1 MKKIFLFTAAVLMS
15 IGMLSA
21 QKPGSRLPLK
31 VYVEQLPQP
40 FPANAQV
47 TMVSKIHQMLTAN
60 GIASTDMYSDFI
72 FTVTAN
78 PLEKE
83 IVSGAPTQIM
93 QNLEFTF
100 YIVDA
105 NRQVVFSTY
114 STTSK
119 GVGQSEA
126 KSYIDAMK
134 RVNIKSPAVVSF
146 IDQGRKKIIAYY
158 DAEAQNIFANAR
170 SLATQKHFDEAF
182 YLLCGFPTECS
193 QYAAS
198 IEVGNEIYK
207 SYVDY
212 QGQLLL
218 GQARA
223 AWAAKQNSEGAA
235 AAGQYLAAILPEASC
250 YAEALALY
258 EEMKAKVREDWEWEM
273 KKYQDGVDLEKM
285 RVQAW
290 QAVGVAYG
298 ENQQQTT
305 TNLAWLR

>member
-1 MKKIFLFTAAVLMS
+1 
-15 IGMLSA
+15 
-21 QKPGSRLPLK
+21 
-31 VYVEQLPQP
+31 
-40 FPANAQV
+40 
-47 TMVSKIHQMLTAN
+47 
-60 GIASTDMYSDFI
+60 MYNDFI
-72 FTVTAN
+72 FTVVAN

-83 IVSGAPTQIM
+83 IVSGAPTQII

-105 NRQVVFSTY
+105 NRKVVFATY
-114 STTSK
+114 STASK

-134 RVNIKSPAVVSF
+134 RVNIKSPAVASF
-146 IDQGRKKIIAYY
+146 IDQGKKKIIAYY
-158 DAEAQNIFANAR
+158 DAEAKNIFAKAR
-170 SLATQKHFDEAF
+170 ALANQKHFDEAL

-193 QYAAS
+193 EYTAS
-198 IEVGNEIYK
+198 IEVGNEIYQ

-212 QGQLLL
+212 QAQLLL

-235 AAGQYLAAILPEASC
+235 EAGQYLAAILPEASC
-250 YAEALALY
+250 YADALALY

-285 RVQAW
+285 RIQAW